1 MAELCYRHVRKSQRS
16 SPEIEL
22 RFSENANLL
31 CRDQNRVQHNQYN
44 VIDAIALESQVML
57 ITQRERE
64 RLRVK
69 SASHALEEPL
79 RIIVDTVNEP
89 FKKKALLLRLEI
101 SDVDLFHVAN
111 DILEDSTARSLI
123 RREPLERRPAQ
134 RLLILPFLPERRRS
148 GEGVLG
154 GVPHCLRN
162 EVSDWG

>member
-1 MAELCYRHVRKSQRS
+1 
-16 SPEIEL
+16 
-22 RFSENANLL
+22 
-31 CRDQNRVQHNQYN
+31 
-44 VIDAIALESQVML
+44 ML

-79 RIIVDTVNEP
+79 RIVVDTVNEP
-89 FKKKALLLRLEI
+89 LKKKALLLRLEI